1 VTRALVIQ
9 QIAYN
14 SLLFFFHSVVPRDL
28 GLELSAV
35 FTGRFLR
42 LLGGCAVA
50 AAAAVDDDD
59 DDVLECV
66 AAGGSICVMTALHA
80 AAAEAR

>member
-1 VTRALVIQ
+1 MTRALVIQ

-42 LLGGCAVA
+42 LLAGCAVA
-50 AAAAVDDDD
+50 AAAAVDDD